1 MEKNFEEK
9 KEQGKKSPGKK
20 KSAKKFAALAI
31 GVAMT
36 AALFTGCGGGSVDDD
51 ADGKTPITVIAR
63 ETGSGTRDAFNEL
76 MGITTDGTDNTTP
89 YAEISQSTA
98 VVMTTVAGNE
108 KSIGYISLGSLNDSV
123 KAIRIDG
130 KEASVSNIKDGSYA
144 AARSFLIVTKDGNG
158 VVKEQNELAAD
169 FIEFILSSSGQSII
183 SEEGYITVED
193 NAAEYTQRSDLE
205 GKLVVAGSTS
215 VAPVMQSLADAYKA
229 LNENVTVEIQQTG
242 SGAGITSTVE
252 GACDIGMS
260 SRELKDEEIAEGL
273 TGTKIAM
280 DGIAVVVNKGNSVDD
295 LTSEA
300 VRQIFTGEITDWSAA
315 Q

>member
-1 MEKNFEEK
+1 MKKNFEEK
-9 KEQGKKSPGKK
+9 KEQEKKSMGRK
-20 KSAKKFAALAI
+20 KSAKRFAALAI

-36 AALFTGCGGGSVDDD
+36 AACFTGCGGGNVDDNSD
-51 ADGKTPITVIAR
+51 VKTPITVIAR

-76 MGITTDGTDNTTP
+76 MGITTDGTDNTTS

-98 VVMTTVAGNE
+98 VVMTTVAGN
-108 KSIGYISLGSLNDSV
+108 KNSIGYISLGSLNDSV
-123 KAIRIDG
+123 KAIKIDG
-130 KEASVSNIKDGSYA
+130 KGASVSNIKDGSYA
-144 AARSFLIVTKDGNG
+144 AARPFLIVTKDGNG
-158 VVKEQNELAAD
+158 AGKEQNELAAD
-169 FIEFILSSSGQSII
+169 FIDFILSSGGQSII
-183 SEEGYITVED
+183 SEEGYITIED
-193 NAAEYTQRSDLE
+193 NAAEYSQKSDME

-229 LNENVTVEIQQTG
+229 MNENVTVEIQQTG
-242 SGAGITSTVE
+242 SGAGITSTAE

-280 DGIAVVVNKGNSVDD
+280 DGIAVVVNKGNLVDD
-295 LTSEA
+295 LTSET